1 MQTIIEILKNLSLH
15 HTAVWLALTYIA
27 VMLAMAVDF
36 VAGLRKAKQAG
47 IATTSRGF
55 KMTVEKAT
63 KYFLPMLCLS
73 CIDIITSVTARQ
85 GAHLQ
90 RHRQEQGRHRRHRHA
105 GHGTDGAQEAAGIQ

>member
-1 MQTIIEILKNLSLH
+1 MQTIIEILKKLSLH

-73 CIDIITSVTARQ
+73 CIDIITSVNCAT
-85 GAHLQ
+85 
-90 RHRQEQGRHRRHRHA
+90 RRTPSTSSSR
-105 GHGTDGAQEAAGIQ
+105 TRTTSPPSSCRPWN

>member
-63 KYFLPMLCLS
+63 KYFLPMLCMS
-73 CIDIITSVTARQ
+73 CIDIITSVSCP
-85 GAHLQ
+85 
-90 RHRQEQGRHRRHRHA
+90 HRSSRS
-105 GHGTDGAQEAAGIQ
+105 